1 MLSPDIK
8 LTERES
14 QIIKMRFG
22 IGAFEAMTLEQVGAH
37 FGVTRER
44 VRQIETKALTK
55 LRRSKVMQSLKEDYL

>member
-22 IGAFEAMTLEQVGAH
+22 IGAFDAMTLEQVGEH

-44 VRQIETKALTK
+44 VRQIEAKALSK

>member
-1 MLSPDIK
+1 MLVPDIK
-8 LTERES
+8 LTLREA

-22 IGAFEAMTLEQVGAH
+22 IGSQDAMTLEQVGAH

-44 VRQIETKALTK
+44 VRQIEAKALTK